1 MCGICGIYNRSPGE
15 PVSRILLER
24 MTHSLVHRGPDSWHS
39 YIDRF
44 VGLGHRRLAII
55 DRSVDAQQPMCNE
68 NKTIYINFNGEI
80 YNYKSLRRNLIIK
93 QHQFKSHSDTEVIL
107 HLYEDF
113 GEDCLQYLR
122 GMFALSIWDRRNNK
136 LLIARDRLG
145 QKPLYYTSNA
155 RRFLFASEIK
165 ALLQDKDLQR
175 IPNLNAIHHY
185 LSLSY
190 VPGCETAFQN
200 IYKLPPAH
208 KLVYQNGKIRI
219 SRYWRLS
226 YASQP
231 GRKIDTQHVC
241 KDIVNRLRE
250 SVRIRLISDVPVGLF
265 LSGGID
271 SSAIAALMTQLT
283 DQPVKT
289 FSIRFSEK
297 SHDESTY
304 ARFVAKY
311 FQTDHHEFTLTPDIQ
326 KILPEIV
333 QHYDEP
339 FADPSAVPVYFLS
352 KMASQHITVALNG
365 DGGDEL
371 FAGYDRYVKNKLA
384 TYYLRLPH
392 PMRKM
397 LAILSSKLVPGQ
409 VAHDNFIIRLQRLFQ
424 IKRSTAAELYCRWL
438 FIFQQQEKRN
448 LYTTEFSQNID
459 TVETEELLD
468 KLIRGSDGKDIT
480 EAALHCDIQ
489 TYLADD
495 LLVKMDRA
503 TMAHSIENRS
513 PFLDH
518 TFMENIAALPSK
530 LKLKGLTRKW
540 IFKQAMANLL
550 PKKIIHRPKKGFG
563 IPVDQWLRHQLK
575 EITYDTVLSTRAL
588 SRGYFKPEKL
598 REIIGQHMS
607 GHRNWQFHLWNLLVL
622 ELWHQKVIDG
632 S

>member
-1 MCGICGIYNRSPGE
+1 MCGICGIYNRSSGE
-15 PVSRILLER
+15 PVSRVLLER
-24 MTHSLVHRGPDSWHS
+24 MTHSLAHRGPDGRHS

-55 DRSVDAQQPMCNE
+55 DRSFRAQQPMCNE
-68 NKTIYINFNGEI
+68 SRTVCIIFNGEI
-80 YNYKSLRRNLIIK
+80 YNHQSLRRNLILK
-93 QHQFKSHSDTEVIL
+93 QHHFRSRSDTEVIL
-107 HLYEDF
+107 HLYEDL

-122 GMFALSIWDRRNNK
+122 GMFALAIWDQRNDK
-136 LLIARDRLG
+136 LFIARDRLG
-145 QKPLYYTSNA
+145 QKPLYYTLNSK
-155 RRFLFASEIK
+155 RFLFASEIK

-190 VPGCETAFQN
+190 VPGSETAFQN

-226 YASQP
+226 YTCQP
-231 GRKIDTQHVC
+231 GNKINTQHVC
-241 KDIVNRLRE
+241 EEIVNRLRE
-250 SVRIRLISDVPVGLF
+250 SVRIRLISDVPSGLF

-289 FSIRFSEK
+289 FSIRFTEK
-297 SHDESTY
+297 SHDESTF
-304 ARFVAKY
+304 ARLVAKY
-311 FQTDHHEFTLTPDIQ
+311 FRTDHHEYTLTPDIQ
-326 KILPEIV
+326 KLLPEIV
-333 QHYDEP
+333 QHCDEP
-339 FADPSAVPVYFLS
+339 FADPSVVPTYYLS
-352 KMASQHITVALNG
+352 EMASQHITVALNG
-365 DGGDEL
+365 DGGDEV

-392 PMRKM
+392 PMRKT
-397 LAILSSKLVPGQ
+397 LAILSNKLIPTGLG
-409 VAHDNFIIRLQRLFQ
+409 HDNFIKRLQNLFQ
-424 IKRSTAAELYCRWL
+424 IKKSSVAELYCRWL

-448 LYTTEFSQNID
+448 LYTAEFSQNIG
-459 TVETEELLD
+459 TIETEELLD
-468 KLIRGSDGKDIT
+468 KLIRDSDGKDIT
-480 EAALHCDIQ
+480 EATLHSDIQ

-503 TMAHSIENRS
+503 TMAYSMENRS

-518 TFMENIAALPSK
+518 IFMEYIATLPSK

-540 IFKQAMANLL
+540 IFKKAMATIL
-550 PKKIIHRPKKGFG
+550 PEKIIHRPKRGFG
-563 IPVDQWLRHQLK
+563 IPVDQWFRHQLK
-575 EITYDTVLSTRAL
+575 EMTYDTILSTRAL
-588 SRGYFKPEKL
+588 SRGYFRPKKL
-598 REIIGQHMS
+598 REILDQHMS
-607 GHRNWQFHLWNLLVL
+607 GQKNWQFHLWNLLVL
-622 ELWHQKVIDG
+622 ELWHQKIIDV